1 LALGRGVLAG
11 VGFALA
17 HLLHF
22 GEVWAF
28 CGSLGNA
35 LADLQSSARYR
46 AGFDQ
51 PKGLVHSIHTGLGLV
66 VFSPYPI
73 TVPVWHK
80 YLYPPP
86 FHFLGLTLGGWW
98 PLVAVILCATCE
110 SMNISSTAI

>member
-1 LALGRGVLAG
+1 LALGRCVLAG

-28 CGSLGNA
+28 CGSLGDA

-51 PKGLVHSIHTGLGLV
+51 PKGLVHSIHTGLGLATSSFFLPTRSLSRSGINTYTLPHSI
-66 VFSPYPI
+66 FS
-73 TVPVWHK
+73 
-80 YLYPPP
+80 
-86 FHFLGLTLGGWW
+86 G
-98 PLVAVILCATCE
+98 
-110 SMNISSTAI
+110 